1 MARLPAS
8 HPFPARDCRID
19 IKRVDLDAVAEAA
32 RALRGNDRRPAAT
45 KGIDNDVGLLCNV
58 EQSQRIHEDARHLV
72 DTSTDIGI
80 GLLQSTL
87 LLICFITVLW
97 TVSQDITFSIDGWS
111 FALPGYMVWLALT
124 YAGIASLVSWRV
136 GRPLIALNA
145 ERYARE
151 ADLRTALVRVNDRT
165 DAIAF
170 YRGEEDEKRRLHQ
183 ELEPILATMRRLVT
197 GFTRLTWVTAGYGWF
212 AIVAPIVVAAPGFFT
227 GDLTLGGLMMVVGA
241 FNQVQQ
247 ALRW

>member
-8 HPFPARDCRID
+8 HPFPARDFRID

-72 DTSTDIGI
+72 DTSTDLGI

-97 TVSQDITFSIDGWS
+97 TVSRDITFSIDGWS

-151 ADLRTALVRVNDRT
+151 ADLRFALVRVNERT
-165 DAIAF
+165 ESIAL
-170 YRGEEDEKRRLHQ
+170 YGGETDEKDYLNREFDQVL
-183 ELEPILATMRRLVT
+183 LMMRRLVS
-197 GFTRLTWVTAGYGWF
+197 GITRLTWVTAGYGWF
-212 AIVAPIVVAAPGFFT
+212 AIVAPFIVASVSYT
-227 GDLTLGGLMMVVGA
+227 HLTLP
-241 FNQVQQ
+241 
-247 ALRW
+247 